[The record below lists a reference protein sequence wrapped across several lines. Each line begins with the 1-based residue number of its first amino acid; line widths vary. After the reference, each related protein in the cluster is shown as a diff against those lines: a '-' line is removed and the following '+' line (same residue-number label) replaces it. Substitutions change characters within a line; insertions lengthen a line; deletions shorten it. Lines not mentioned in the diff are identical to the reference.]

1 MFVRLL
7 AVFSVLL
14 AVAGAR
20 RPFPRLERTDAVV
33 TPYVTRYADVLI
45 DHFDYSSNATF
56 PLKYLVNET
65 FFEQGGPLLFYTGNE
80 GTIEG
85 FAANTAVLFDVAPL
99 VGGLIV
105 FAEHRYYGDGSSLP
119 FGDHSFDNAAAA
131 KYLTVE
137 QALADYAELID
148 QLKSQYAFDKVV
160 AFGGSYGGMLA
171 AWLRQ
176 KYPNVVDGA
185 WAASAPLAYFR
196 GSGVPLGGFD
206 AVVTRTMQAFGCNN
220 ASVIEAFHQLD
231 TWPTDQPSLDRLNT
245 IFHVDQTNSKIE
257 SAADIQLL
265 KAYIREGLEYLAMTG
280 YPYPSNFLIP
290 LKAWPMLDACA
301 SLKVTG
307 QDQIAAANALKT
319 AMDAYYGAA
328 TPACF
333 KPACGDPATASLG
346 ALNGWLWQSCTE
358 LLIDICAQGP
368 PNDVFWQ
375 DCTNNPN
382 PIEPQVPTF
391 ERFTKAQC
399 QTNHGKVND
408 FKSSMIRFDA
418 IKELYGFDLDGASNV
433 ILTHGLLD
441 PWSSGAA
448 RIGKDGLKRNIFD
461 YKIGGAAHHL
471 DLRMPNSCDPL
482 SVTTARFQIYRIL
495 FCWVGMNTTYDCSPE
510 SLQWELPAWTGPTPS
525 IDCHPTPNAYPWSIY
540 DPKNPPSTSTS
551 TPSTSTQST
560 STGSTGSTVSH
571 SVSVSVSST
580 TPQSTTK
587 GAAGMSISAFI
598 LALVAAVVYAFA
610 L

>member
-1 MFVRLL
+1 MFRRLL
-7 AVFSVLL
+7 AVFSVFLV
-14 AVAGAR
+14 VAGAR
-20 RPFPRLERTDAVV
+20 QSFPRFEQTDVV
-33 TPYVTRYADVLI
+33 VAPYLTKYADVAI
-45 DHFDYSSNATF
+45 DHFDYASRRTF
-56 PLKYLVNET
+56 QLKYLVNET
-65 FFEQGGPLLFYTGNE
+65 YFKPGGPLLFYSGNE

-105 FAEHRYYGDGSSLP
+105 FAEHRYYGAGSSLP
-119 FGDHSFDNAAAA
+119 FGDKSFFNSTYA

-137 QALADYAELID
+137 QALADYVQLIE
-148 QLKSQYAFDKVV
+148 QLKSQYVLGKVIS
-160 AFGGSYGGMLA
+160 FGGSYGAMLS
-171 AWLRQ
+171 AWLRL

-206 AVVTRTMQAFGCNN
+206 AVVTRTMETFGCNN
-220 ASVIEAFHQLD
+220 ASVIEAFNFLD
-231 TWPTDQPSLDRLNT
+231 FWPTDQASLDQLNN
-245 IFHVDQTNSKIE
+245 IFNVNQTTSKIE

-301 SLKVTG
+301 SLNVTG
-307 QDQIAAANALKT
+307 QDRIAAANALNT
-319 AMDAYYGAA
+319 AAQAYYGN

-358 LLIDICAQGP
+358 LVIDVCAQGP
-368 PNDVFWQ
+368 PNDVFWP
-375 DCTNNPN
+375 DCTDNPLMTLL
-382 PIEPQVPTF
+382 PSF
-391 ERFTKAQC
+391 ERFTKTSC
-399 QTNHGKVND
+399 QANHGEVHD
-408 FKSSMIRFDA
+408 FLASMIRFDA
-418 IKELYGFDLDGASNV
+418 IKEQYGFDLDGASNI

-448 RIGKDGLKRNIFD
+448 RIGKDGLKWNIFD

-471 DLRMPNSCDPL
+471 DLRIPNSCDPP
-482 SVTTARFQIYRIL
+482 SVTNARFQIYRIL
-495 FCWVGMNTTYDCSPE
+495 FCWVGQNTTYDCSPE
-510 SLQWELPAWTGPTPS
+510 SLQWELPEWTGPTPTT
-525 IDCHPTPNAYPWSIY
+525 DCHPTPNAYPWGQ

-551 TPSTSTQST
+551 TPSTSTLST

-571 SVSVSVSST
+571 SVSVSMSPS

-587 GAAGMSISAFI
+587 GAGEMSTCAFI
-598 LALVAAVVYAFA
+598 AALVTAVVCA
-610 L
+610 LTL